1 MGYLIKMLIKKG
13 TYCLL
18 SFHGNLWGP
27 EKGHGT
33 FCGSTF
39 HHQAAIDHVPPSGD
53 AADLH
58 FCPLSQ
64 FLGFLPLKE
73 SPRCNSFQGCMTKV
87 QAFHGS

>member
-33 FCGSTF
+33 FCGSIF
-39 HHQAAIDHVPPSGD
+39 HHQR
-53 AADLH
+53 
-58 FCPLSQ
+58 PLTM
-64 FLGFLPLKE
+64 FLPQVMPLTYT
-73 SPRCNSFQGCMTKV
+73 SVHSASSLVFYL
-87 QAFHGS
+87 